1 MIRLGLTGSIGM
13 GKSETAKMFR
23 RLGVPVCD
31 ADRLVHD
38 LYAVGGAAVGPVE
51 RAFPG
56 VMRNGAIDR
65 AELGRR
71 VVGRPEEIRQLE
83 AIVHPLVRRAQ
94 QIFLDA
100 ARRRRERLVV
110 LDIPLLYE
118 TGGEARVDYVAVT
131 SAPPALQRAR
141 VLRRP
146 GMTEERFLGI
156 LSHQVPD
163 REKRRRADFVIRTG
177 LGRRDALDQVRA
189 IVRRLKPRAG
199 PAADQERRG

>member
-1 MIRLGLTGSIGM
+1 VIRLGLTGSIGM
-13 GKSETAKMFR
+13 GKSETARMFR
-23 RLGVPVCD
+23 CLGVPVCD

-38 LYAVGGAAVGPVE
+38 LYAQGGAAARPVAA
-51 RAFPG
+51 AFPG

-65 AELGRR
+65 GELGRR
-71 VVGRPEEIRQLE
+71 VVGRADEIRRLE

-94 QIFLDA
+94 QSFLAA
-100 ARRRRERLVV
+100 ARRRRVGLVV

-118 TGGEARVDYVAVT
+118 TGGEARVDYVAVV
-131 SAPPALQRAR
+131 SAPAALQRAR

-146 GMTEERFLGI
+146 GMTEARFLGI

-177 LGRRDALDQVRA
+177 LGRRLALDQVRA
-189 IVRRLKPRAG
+189 IVRRLRHQGRNRKR
-199 PAADQERRG
+199 DT

>member
-38 LYAVGGAAVGPVE
+38 LYAPGGAAVRAVA

-56 VMRNGAIDR
+56 VMQGGAVDR
-65 AELGRR
+65 GELGRR
-71 VVGRPEEIRQLE
+71 VVGRPDEIKRLE

-94 QIFLDA
+94 LNFLAA
-100 ARRRRERLVV
+100 ARRRRVKLVV
-110 LDIPLLYE
+110 LDIPLLFE
-118 TGGEARVDYVAVT
+118 TGGEARVDYVAVA
-131 SAPPALQRAR
+131 SAPAALQRAR

-146 GMTEERFLGI
+146 GMTEARFLGI

-163 REKRRRADFVIRTG
+163 REKRRRADFVVRTG
-177 LGRRDALDQVRA
+177 LGRRAALEQVRA
-189 IVRRLKPRAG
+189 IVRRLRRPAG
-199 PAADQERRG
+199 NGKRHA

>member
-38 LYAVGGAAVGPVE
+38 LYAPGGAAVRAVAQ
-51 RAFPG
+51 AFPG
-56 VMRNGAIDR
+56 VMRGGAIDR
-65 AELGRR
+65 DELGRR
-71 VVGRPEEIRQLE
+71 VVGRPGEIKRLE

-94 QIFLDA
+94 LNFLA
-100 ARRRRERLVV
+100 AAQRRRVKLVV
-110 LDIPLLYE
+110 LDIPLLFE
-118 TGGEARVDYVAVT
+118 TGGEARVDYVAVA
-131 SAPPALQRAR
+131 SAPAALQRAR

-146 GMTEERFLGI
+146 GMTEARFLGI
-156 LSHQVPD
+156 LGHQVPD

-177 LGRRDALDQVRA
+177 LDRRAALEQVRA
-189 IVRRLKPRAG
+189 IVRRLRRPAG
-199 PAADQERRG
+199 NGRRHA